1 MNEKWKI
8 SLSWTA
14 EELRL
19 ERTYGVINNGVKN
32 PLVFGEIQPAT
43 EGF

>member
-32 PLVFGEIQPAT
+32 RLVSGKISRAPG
-43 EGF
+43 GF